1 TNNMISLSVLGTIHT
16 IISIV
21 AIIFA
26 IAAFIQFGK
35 IQPGTTTGNYYSIL
49 TVFACITAFGLS
61 KAGGFNPGH
70 ALAIMILLFL
80 AIAYWLRRSNQAWT
94 KYVQT
99 FLMTTTL
106 LLSLIPAVNETLTR
120 IPLGHP
126 LATDITSPAITKT
139 LMGLLILYVIA
150 LIIQTLFIR
159 KMQTATHKE

>member
-1 TNNMISLSVLGTIHT
+1 MISLSVLGAIHT
-16 IISIV
+16 IIAIV

-26 IAAFIQFGK
+26 IAAFIQSGK

-49 TVFACITAFGLS
+49 TVLACLTAFGLS

-70 ALAIMILLFL
+70 ALSILILVFL
-80 AIAYWLRRSNQAWT
+80 GIAYLLRRSSKGWT
-94 KYVQT
+94 KYIQN

-126 LATDITSPAITKT
+126 LATDISSPAIAKT
-139 LMGLLILYVIA
+139 LMALLVLYVVALILQSV
-150 LIIQTLFIR
+150 FIR
-159 KMQTATHKE
+159 KMQTATHRE

>member
-1 TNNMISLSVLGTIHT
+1 MISLSVLGTIHT
-16 IISIV
+16 IIAIV

-26 IAAFIQFGK
+26 IAAFIQSGK
-35 IQPGTTTGNYYSIL
+35 IIPGTTTGNYYSIL
-49 TVFACITAFGLS
+49 TAVACFTAFGLS

-70 ALAIMILLFL
+70 GLAILILLFL
-80 AIAYWLRRSNQAWT
+80 AIAYLLRRSQQAWA

-120 IPLGHP
+120 VPLGHP
-126 LATDITSPAITKT
+126 LATGITSPAITRT
-139 LMGLLILYVIA
+139 LMALLILYVLA
-150 LIIQTLFIR
+150 LIIQVVFIR

>member
-1 TNNMISLSVLGTIHT
+1 MSLSVLGAIHT
-16 IISIV
+16 IIAIV

-26 IAAFIQFGK
+26 IAAFIQSGK

-49 TVFACITAFGLS
+49 TVLACLTAFGLS

-70 ALAIMILLFL
+70 ALSILILVFL
-80 AIAYWLRRSNQAWT
+80 GIAYLLRRSSKGWT
-94 KYVQT
+94 KYIQN

-126 LATDITSPAITKT
+126 LATDISSPAIAKT
-139 LMGLLILYVIA
+139 LMALLVLYVVALILQSV
-150 LIIQTLFIR
+150 FIR
-159 KMQTATHKE
+159 KMQTATHRE